1 MRPSNSSHKNLTYM
15 ACQNIPVGW
24 GQAWTNAQRMRPST
38 SNYSKDKAKHF
49 KIKTNQFRI
58 EKRNDIPNPSSLNLE
73 PTNIHFPIFADRVEW
88 LGWAS
93 RLWDL
98 ISNDSPSGWLVR
110 MCLQYLRP
118 EEWHLQWQ
126 SVSVVRHPNTSHTHS
141 IHWIDS
147 QQRIDDDDD
156 DQQIN
161 LQEESFKKQTNQPTQ
176 TCPIQTRKEDKS
188 WAKMMDGFPVQII

>member
-1 MRPSNSSHKNLTYM
+1 MYVQWKWN
-15 ACQNIPVGW
+15 
-24 GQAWTNAQRMRPST
+24 
-38 SNYSKDKAKHF
+38 KAHF
-49 KIKTNQFRI
+49 KTNINIKDSFI
-58 EKRNDIPNPSSLNLE
+58 NDVSCLSVPELNSEIKNKSNRSSVNLE
-73 PTNIHFPIFADRVEW
+73 PTNIHFPMFADRVEW

>member
-1 MRPSNSSHKNLTYM
+1 MYVQWKWNKVHFTTNINIKDTFINEVWIPKSKTY
-15 ACQNIPVGW
+15 
-24 GQAWTNAQRMRPST
+24 T
-38 SNYSKDKAKHF
+38 
-49 KIKTNQFRI
+49 
-58 EKRNDIPNPSSLNLE
+58 SSLNLE

-141 IHWIDS
+141 SHWIDS
-147 QQRIDDDDD
+147 QQRIETTTTTNRS
-156 DQQIN
+156 IYKRN
-161 LQEESFKKQTNQPTQ
+161 TSRNKPINQPKHVQ
-176 TCPIQTRKEDKS
+176 YKQEKKINPELK
-188 WAKMMDGFPVQII
+188 WWMDSLFK